1 LVIGFRTGAGATGL
15 SARMLYQNF
24 GISVSFRRKRVCV
37 DMDSLLE
44 LNGSDSYGMYDAG
57 NEFFTSP

>member
-1 LVIGFRTGAGATGL
+1 
-15 SARMLYQNF
+15 MLYQNF

-37 DMDSLLE
+37 DMGSLLE

-57 NEFFTSP
+57 NDISASNGKWLNTSSADVEIS